1 MGSRS
6 IRPNIPCAGGAVSK
20 AEKNLFQRNGIWYA
34 SFKFKRK
41 RHRPSLRTTDRKEAR
56 EALKREKERVREEHR
71 AATRFRDGGHTYDAA
86 AVKFFREYA
95 PGNLKPGTTK
105 RYQVSLRQLGSKFEG
120 KRLAEI
126 TTGMVGEYV
135 SDRQAEGAKN
145 ATIRRD
151 LTTLSRI
158 LATAQNAGWMEN
170 NPVHAFD
177 RKFIKERRDP
187 PRLPDEKQVRALVTK
202 APGNFAKLIDFLD
215 ASGMREEEA
224 ASLEWPDVEKGTR
237 QWVVTLLRTKTSRPR
252 VIILSARAKAILA
265 SIEECPDDDCQFVF
279 WRKVGKDFDRYRKVS
294 ARFRQIADSIKL
306 TEVTAHHLRH
316 RFCVQWLR
324 RGGDIYDLA
333 KYVGHASVKTTEI
346 YLRYLPQGGPQKVP
360 QRERFGGATRT
371 RGLPKGL

>member
-1 MGSRS
+1 M
-6 IRPNIPCAGGAVSK
+6 SK

-34 SFKFKRK
+34 SFKFRRK
-41 RHRPSLRTTDRKEAR
+41 RYRPSLHTTDRKEAR
-56 EALKREKERVREEHR
+56 EGLKRAKEEVREAYLASLR
-71 AATRFRDGGHTYDAA
+71 YRDGGHTYDAA
-86 AVKFFREYA
+86 AVKFFQEYA

-105 RYQVSLRQLGSKFEG
+105 RYLVSLRQLGGKFKG

-135 SDRQAEGAKN
+135 SERQTGGAKN

-158 LATAQNAGWMEN
+158 LATAQNAGWMEA
-170 NPVHAFD
+170 NPVQAYD

-187 PRLPDEKQVRALVTK
+187 PRLPSAEQVTKLVAK
-202 APGNFAKLIDFLD
+202 APGNFARLIDFLD
-215 ASGMREEEA
+215 ATGMREEEA
-224 ASLEWPDVEKGTR
+224 ASLEWPDIEKETR

-252 VIILSARAKAILA
+252 AIVLSARAKAILA
-265 SIEECPDDDCQFVF
+265 ANEPCEDEDCQFVF
-279 WRKVGKDFDRYRKVS
+279 WRKVGKEFDRYRKVS
-294 ARFRQIADSIKL
+294 ARFRQIADSVKL

-324 RGGDIYDLA
+324 KGGDIYDLA

-346 YLRYLPQGGPQKVP
+346 YLRYLPQGGGPQKGP
-360 QRERFGGATRT
+360 QGERFGGATRT